1 MASKPERLLDDI
13 GRSILAAL
21 PQHARISFSDLAR
34 RVGLSAPPAAE
45 RSAGWRMPAIITGY
59 RVALAADKL
68 GYPITAL
75 LRISTAEENCVR
87 LGAAARALP
96 EVLESHRVT
105 GSDRL
110 VVKVAAGS
118 VSHLDEIIRELSRY
132 GTVTVAI
139 VLSSRSG
146 TITRRAAPSS
156 TAATPHRPRGRR
168 YPGKGACRRGRE
180 KDDLSS
186 SIGAHRASSTL

>member
-21 PQHARISFSDLAR
+21 PQHARISFSDLGR
-34 RVGLSAPPAAE
+34 RVGLSAPAAAE
-45 RSAGWRMPAIITGY
+45 RVRRMEDAGIITGY

-110 VVKVAAGS
+110 VVKVAAAS

-156 TAATPHRPRGRR
+156 TAATPHSPRGRR
-168 YPGKGACRRGRE
+168 
-180 KDDLSS
+180 
-186 SIGAHRASSTL
+186 